1 MKRDEG
7 MNTLLWAAA
16 ARVPIDVAEP
26 DLVTGG
32 GLVSYWALIAVAC
45 IFCVTGVAA
54 GIILNTWIQ
63 KMQKGAASKAAD
75 KIRQDA
81 QREAEHILRDARVS
95 AKGETLKMREDC
107 EQEIKER
114 RREQAGNEKRL
125 AQREELLDRRADSM
139 DAKAKNLEKQEKEIE
154 TLRERLSNREQ
165 ELSKSISR
173 QIDELERIAQLGRE
187 EARSMLLEKLKN
199 DIKNESGIMV
209 RNQLEEAKAR
219 SEREARRILTYAIQ
233 RYASDCTYER
243 TTATIPLPNDEMK
256 GRIIGREGR
265 NIRAIEAA
273 TGVSIL
279 IDDTPEAVV
288 ISCFDPVRKEV
299 ARQLM
304 ERLISDGRIHPT
316 RVEELAKKIGK
327 ELEEELYQVGE
338 AAVLETGIQGVSPQ
352 IMKLLGRLK
361 YRYSF
366 SQNVLQHSLE
376 TAYFMGMIAAE
387 IGLDEQ
393 KAKRIGLFHD
403 LGKAIDHEVE
413 GPHAQIGA
421 DLLRKHNEAK
431 DVVHAVAAHHGEIE
445 PDSLYDILISACDT
459 LSASR
464 PGARSETTE
473 LYLKRLEQL
482 ESIAHEFAGVESC
495 FALQAG
501 REIRVVVVPE
511 KVSEGEAQILARD
524 ICSRIEKEMTYP
536 GQIKVTIIRET
547 RSVEYAK

>member
-1 MKRDEG
+1 MDTWTWIWILIG
-7 MNTLLWAAA
+7 AVVVTAAITVTVLLVIQRLTHDA
-16 ARVPIDVAEP
+16 ARH
-26 DLVTGG
+26 
-32 GLVSYWALIAVAC
+32 S
-45 IFCVTGVAA
+45 
-54 GIILNTWIQ
+54 
-63 KMQKGAASKAAD
+63 AD
-75 KIRQDA
+75 KIRSEA
-81 QREAEHILRDARVS
+81 EKEAEHLLRDARVS
-95 AKGETLKMREDC
+95 AKGETIKMREEC
-107 EQEIKER
+107 EAELKER
-114 RREQAGNEKRL
+114 RREKSNVEKRL

-139 DAKAKNLEKQEKEIE
+139 DAKLKNIERQESEIAQM
-154 TLRERLSNREQ
+154 RDRVSAREQ
-165 ELSKSISR
+165 ELNKSISK
-173 QIDELERIAQLGRE
+173 QIDELERISGYSRE
-187 EARSMLLEKLKN
+187 EAREVLLEKLKN
-199 DIKNESGIMV
+199 EVKNESGLLV
-209 RNQLEEAKAR
+209 RDVLEEARER
-219 SEREARRILTYAIQ
+219 SEKEAKRILTYAMQ

-243 TTATIPLPNDEMK
+243 TTTTIPLPNDEMK

-265 NIRAIEAA
+265 NIRAIESA
-273 TGVSIL
+273 TGVNIL

-299 ARQLM
+299 ARKLM
-304 ERLISDGRIHPT
+304 EKLIGDGRIHPT
-316 RVEELAKKIGK
+316 RIEELVKKISK
-327 ELEEELYQVGE
+327 ELDEELFQVGE
-338 AAVLETGIQGVSPQ
+338 AAVLETGIPGVSPQ

-376 TAYFMGMIAAE
+376 AAYFMGIIAAE
-387 IGLDEQ
+387 LGLDEK

-421 DLLRKHNEAK
+421 DVLRKHNEAK
-431 DVVHAVAAHHGEIE
+431 DVIHAVAAHHGEIE
-445 PDSLYDILISACDT
+445 PESLYDILINICDT

-482 ESIAHEFAGVESC
+482 ETIAHEFPGVESC

-501 REIRVVVVPE
+501 REVRVVVTPE
-511 KVSEGEAQILARD
+511 KIGEGEAQMLAKD
-524 ICSRIEKEMTYP
+524 ICSRIENEMTYP

>member
-1 MKRDEG
+1 
-7 MNTLLWAAA
+7 MNLI
-16 ARVPIDVAEP
+16 VIVA
-26 DLVTGG
+26 
-32 GLVSYWALIAVAC
+32 IAVAAS
-45 IFCVTGVAA
+45 VAA
-54 GIILNTWIQ
+54 TLVLVLSFQ
-63 KMQKGAASKAAD
+63 RLRHDAARSSAE
-75 KIRQDA
+75 KIRRDA
-81 QREAEHILRDARVS
+81 EKEAEHLLRDARVS
-95 AKGETLKMREDC
+95 AKGETIKMREECDA
-107 EQEIKER
+107 ELKER
-114 RREQAGNEKRL
+114 RREQANVERRL
-125 AQREELLDRRADSM
+125 AQREEMLDRRADSM
-139 DAKAKNLEKQEKEIE
+139 DAKLKNIEKQEADIAQ
-154 TLRERLSNREQ
+154 LRERVSAKEQ

-173 QIDELERIAQLGRE
+173 QIDELERISGYSRD
-187 EARSMLLEKLKN
+187 EAREVLLEKLKN
-199 DIKNESGIMV
+199 EVKNESGLLV
-209 RNQLEEAKAR
+209 REVLEEARER
-219 SEREARRILTYAIQ
+219 SEKEARRILTYAMQ

-243 TTATIPLPNDEMK
+243 TTTTIPLPNDEMK

-265 NIRAIEAA
+265 NIRAIESA
-273 TGVSIL
+273 TGVNIL

-299 ARQLM
+299 ARRLM
-304 ERLISDGRIHPT
+304 EKLIGDGRIHPT
-316 RVEELAKKIGK
+316 RIEELVKKISK
-327 ELEEELYQVGE
+327 EQEEELFQIGE
-338 AAVLETGIQGVSPQ
+338 AAVLETGIPGVSPQ

-376 TAYFMGMIAAE
+376 AAYFMGIIAAE
-387 IGLDEQ
+387 LGLDEK

-421 DLLRKHNEAK
+421 DVLRKYNEAK
-431 DVVHAVAAHHGEIE
+431 DVIHAVAAHHGEIE
-445 PDSLYDILISACDT
+445 AESLYDILINICDT

-482 ESIAHEFAGVESC
+482 ESIAHEFQGVESC

-501 REIRVVVVPE
+501 REIRVVVTPE
-511 KVSEGEAQILARD
+511 KISEGEAQMLAKD
-524 ICSRIEKEMTYP
+524 ICGRIEKEMTYP

>member
-1 MKRDEG
+1 
-7 MNTLLWAAA
+7 
-16 ARVPIDVAEP
+16 
-26 DLVTGG
+26 
-32 GLVSYWALIAVAC
+32 
-45 IFCVTGVAA
+45 
-54 GIILNTWIQ
+54 
-63 KMQKGAASKAAD
+63 
-75 KIRQDA
+75 
-81 QREAEHILRDARVS
+81 
-95 AKGETLKMREDC
+95 
-107 EQEIKER
+107 
-114 RREQAGNEKRL
+114 
-125 AQREELLDRRADSM
+125 
-139 DAKAKNLEKQEKEIE
+139 
-154 TLRERLSNREQ
+154 
-165 ELSKSISR
+165 
-173 QIDELERIAQLGRE
+173 
-187 EARSMLLEKLKN
+187 
-199 DIKNESGIMV
+199 
-209 RNQLEEAKAR
+209 
-219 SEREARRILTYAIQ
+219 
-233 RYASDCTYER
+233 
-243 TTATIPLPNDEMK
+243 MK

-288 ISCFDPVRKEV
+288 ISCFDPIRKEV

-304 ERLISDGRIHPT
+304 ERLIGDGRIHPT
-316 RVEELAKKIGK
+316 RIEEIAKKISK

-338 AAVLETGIQGVSPQ
+338 AAVLEVGLPGVPPA
-352 IMKLLGRLK
+352 IVKLLGRLK

-366 SQNVLQHSLE
+366 SQNVLKHSLE

-387 IGLDEQ
+387 LGLDEQ

-403 LGKAIDHEVE
+403 LGKAMDHEIE

-421 DLLRKHNEAK
+421 DILRKHNENRE
-431 DVVHAVAAHHGEIE
+431 VVHAVAAHHGEVE
-445 PDSLYDILISACDT
+445 PESLYDILIAACDT

-482 ESIAHEFAGVESC
+482 ETIAHEFSGVESC

-511 KVSEGEAQILARD
+511 KITEGEAQVLAKD
-524 ICSRIEKEMTYP
+524 ICTRIENEMTYP